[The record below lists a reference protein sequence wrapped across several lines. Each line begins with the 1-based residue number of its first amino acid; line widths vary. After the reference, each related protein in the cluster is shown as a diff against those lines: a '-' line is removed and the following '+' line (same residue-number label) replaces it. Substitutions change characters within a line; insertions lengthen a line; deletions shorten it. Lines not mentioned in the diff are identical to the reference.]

1 METLRPFT
9 QESKPKKTCT
19 KIKNRNYK
27 CCTKMGYIG
36 LRMRAPPKKKKKSLF
51 SDLKTQLNFKSKK
64 VPFSIWNDMIDTV
77 EIDIRI

>member
-36 LRMRAPPKKKKKSLF
+36 LRMRAPLKKKEKI
-51 SDLKTQLNFKSKK
+51 
-64 VPFSIWNDMIDTV
+64 PFFLYKNPI
-77 EIDIRI
+77 EF